1 MRLLNVWCFPLPRSS
16 AWLSSDLISRWSS
29 LTFILCSGCL
39 SFIFHWSIFEQGGLW
54 RVGFVWP
61 VVRQSL
67 HTRPGRLASVMYS
80 FSSWLSFC
88 SSSFA
93 VATCTF
99 KTVTLN
105 LISCCF
111 ESKGLR
117 PCWAFRADVGL
128 ADASSVKRADG
139 KVDAWYDSCLGSKQ
153 RSSSPVFS
161 KPKRHSPHFARA
173 RRVSFFL
180 DWMIVFL

>member
-16 AWLSSDLISRWSS
+16 AWLSRDLISRWSS

-67 HTRPGRLASVMYS
+67 HTRPGMLASVMYS

-128 ADASSVKRADG
+128 ADALQWNVLTEKLMHDTTVVWVPNNEVRRRYFPSQSGTRLILRGHGESV
-139 KVDAWYDSCLGSKQ
+139 
-153 RSSSPVFS
+153 
-161 KPKRHSPHFARA
+161 
-173 RRVSFFL
+173 FF
-180 DWMIVFL
+180 